1 MKTRMTSGFGRCVR
15 LAALSALLWLPAAS
29 AQQASLED
37 PDSVALSRTLS
48 VGIAAGLMRFDTNF
62 KFTDRDSGRSVFL
75 DAEGTMELPEVRTIP
90 LIYGYWRPSPRH
102 GLGFGYFS
110 VHRDSELVAIDR
122 NFGDLS
128 LVGRASLSD
137 DTRFYA
143 LTYNYTFFQDSRAFL
158 FASFGIKAIDLEYRF
173 DAAGVL
179 SLDGEPIESGVY
191 SETLDQFAPIPL
203 IGIDAWFA
211 VTDRWSFG
219 ARAAFVAGDVS
230 DVRAVIIESSIRAK
244 YAFNENVG
252 LIMGINYFDGDIT
265 INATDQ
271 KTEINYGLDGLLL
284 GIDVGF

>member
-1 MKTRMTSGFGRCVR
+1 MAAKYGRLAR
-15 LAALSALLWLPAAS
+15 GAALSVLLWLPIAS
-29 AQQASLED
+29 AQQTSPGDTDSLN
-37 PDSVALSRTLS
+37 LSRTLS

-62 KFTDRDSGRSVFL
+62 KFTDRDSGRSLFL
-75 DAEGTMELPEVRTIP
+75 DAEGSMQLPEVRTIP
-90 LIYGYWRPSPRH
+90 LIYGYWRPSSKH

-110 VHRDSELVAIDR
+110 VRRDSELVAIDR

-128 LVGRASLSD
+128 LDGRATLTD

-158 FASFGIKAIDLEYRF
+158 FASFGIKAIDLEYQF

-211 VTDRWSFG
+211 LTHKWSFG
-219 ARAAFVAGDVS
+219 AHAAFVAGDVS
-230 DVRAVIIESSIRAK
+230 DVRAVITESSIRAK
-244 YAFNENVG
+244 YAFNDNVG

-265 INATDQ
+265 INDTDT
-271 KTEINYGLDGLLL
+271 KTEINYGFDGLLL

>member
-1 MKTRMTSGFGRCVR
+1 MNAKNTGLLL
-15 LAALSALLWLPAAS
+15 LAALLCMPAA
-29 AQQASLED
+29 AQHPED
-37 PDSVALSRTLS
+37 PDSLALSRTLS

-62 KFTDRDSGRSVFL
+62 KFTDRDTGRSLFL

-90 LIYGYWRPSPRH
+90 LIYGYWRPSSKH

-110 VHRDSELVAIDR
+110 VRRDSELVAIDR

-128 LVGRASLSD
+128 LDCRATLTE

-158 FASFGIKAIDLEYRF
+158 CASFGIKAIDLEYRF

-211 VTDRWSFG
+211 LTHKWSFG

-230 DVRAVIIESSIRAK
+230 DVRAVITESSIRAK
-244 YAFNENVG
+244 YAFNENIG

-265 INATDQ
+265 INDTDR